1 MDFKLELNGIV
12 FQIDEPKTRN
22 SYTNQE
28 LMLYIPDIQKDQFS
42 NYFTIEWNQ
51 NGIEKV
57 KEAKIQ
63 KGDEVKITA
72 YMQGRKWKKPEEED
86 HFKSFISLKGF
97 SIEKATD
104 DSNASSEVLSPFP
117 ILDKEPEET
126 KNDLPF

>member
-1 MDFKLELNGIV
+1 
-12 FQIDEPKTRN
+12 
-22 SYTNQE
+22 
-28 LMLYIPDIQKDQFS
+28 
-42 NYFTIEWNQ
+42 
-51 NGIEKV
+51 
-57 KEAKIQ
+57 
-63 KGDEVKITA
+63 
-72 YMQGRKWKKPEEED
+72 MQGRKWKKPEEED

>member
-1 MDFKLELNGIV
+1 MSIKLELNGIV
-12 FQIDEPKTRN
+12 FQKDEPKTNN
-22 SYTNQE
+22 SHKKQE
-28 LMLYIPDIQKDQFS
+28 LILHIPDVEKAEYSD
-42 NYFTIEWNQ
+42 YFTIEWNQ

-63 KGDEVKITA
+63 EGDEVKITT
-72 YMQGRKWKKPEEED
+72 YLQGRKWQKDGED

-97 SIEKATD
+97 SIEKVTD
-104 DSNASSEVLSPFP
+104 DSNASSEELTPFP

>member
-1 MDFKLELNGIV
+1 MSIKLELNGIV
-12 FQIDEPKTRN
+12 FQKDEPKTNN

-28 LMLYIPDIQKDQFS
+28 LILHIPDVEKAEYSD
-42 NYFTIEWNQ
+42 YFTIEWNQ

-57 KEAKIQ
+57 KEARIQ
-63 KGDEVKITA
+63 EGDEVKITT
-72 YMQGRKWKKPEEED
+72 YLQGRKWQKDGED

-97 SIEKATD
+97 SIEKVTD
-104 DSNASSEVLSPFP
+104 DSNASSEELTPFP